1 MGQRIKMK
9 WVDDPHSEYQKWV
22 DEQSDLCLYLHML
35 SVSVSVSTLCRKC
48 VEVGVT
54 PHTQHIKLDQ
64 FFFESYP
71 FSHGVSVCPPVYW
84 QQTTFKLPYTLRY
97 LKVGN
102 SNYIKL

>member
-1 MGQRIKMK
+1 MIHIQNTRNGLMSKVIC
-9 WVDDPHSEYQKWV
+9 VCISTCC
-22 DEQSDLCLYLHML
+22 LCLC
-35 SVSVSVSTLCRKC
+35 LCPHC
-48 VEVGVT
+48 VVNVLVLESHPT
-54 PHTQHIKLDQ
+54 PHTSNWIRF